1 MGGIQGHLVGIQG
14 HLDDIQGHLDDI
26 LGPPTGGL
34 DCQEGSSLEHQA
46 SMEAKI
52 AFGDG
57 YAQPL
62 LAQSL
67 QDLALLLP
75 DGVCMRTPVA
85 KRSVSFAVHAIC
97 LAIDCVSVTSV
108 PNTHHVVPGNP
119 ILSGGG
125 LLG

>member
-14 HLDDIQGHLDDI
+14 HLDDIQGHLDRI
-26 LGPPTGGL
+26 LGPPGGL
-34 DCQEGSSLEHQA
+34 DCQVGSSLEHQA

-75 DGVCMRTPVA
+75 DGIVYEDPSCKEVGI
-85 KRSVSFAVHAIC
+85 IC
-97 LAIDCVSVTSV
+97 CAC
-108 PNTHHVVPGNP
+108 N
-119 ILSGGG
+119 LSCN
-125 LLG
+125 